1 MDCLSSIFRSRS
13 NYAIVP
19 CGEDMELRIVR
30 HAESTGNAAG
40 RWQGRDDTQLTGTG
54 REQASKL
61 GKSFKAEGYQPS
73 HIYASPLSRT
83 FDTARIASSHIGLE
97 ESIVKWDDLMETDV
111 GIFSG
116 LNWEDIETRYP
127 EIAVDFAETRNMDIV
142 EGAETLAERNSRARR
157 VVDRIIADHDNDHQ
171 VLVVSHGG
179 FMQFIFAEL
188 VGSNRLWGL
197 SVRNTGV
204 FDFSVDV
211 EKWHLGDHALGNVN
225 VSRINRFNDV
235 RHLEGS

>member
-1 MDCLSSIFRSRS
+1 MQCVIF
-13 NYAIVP
+13 P

-40 RWQGRDDTQLTGTG
+40 RWQGRDDTQLTDTG
-54 REQASKL
+54 REQASRL
-61 GKSFKAEGYQPS
+61 GKWFEAEGYRPS

-83 FDTARIASSHIGLE
+83 LDTARIASAQIGLE

-116 LNWEDIETRYP
+116 LNWEDIESRYP
-127 EIAVDFAETRNMDIV
+127 EIAVEFAETRNMDIV
-142 EGAETLAERNSRARR
+142 EGAETLAEKRERAQR
-157 VVDRIIADHDNDHQ
+157 VIDKLITDHNDDDH

-179 FMQFIFAEL
+179 IMQFFFAQL
-188 VGSNRLWGL
+188 VGSNRIWGL

-204 FDFSVDV
+204 FDFGIDVD
-211 EKWHLGDHALGNVN
+211 KWHLDGHALGNVN

-235 RHLEGS
+235 RHLEVS